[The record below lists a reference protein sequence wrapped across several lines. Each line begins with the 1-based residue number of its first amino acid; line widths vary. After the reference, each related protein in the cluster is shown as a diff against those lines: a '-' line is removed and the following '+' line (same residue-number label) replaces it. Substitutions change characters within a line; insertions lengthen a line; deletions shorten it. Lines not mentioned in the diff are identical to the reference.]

1 MCSIL
6 VLYVIVDNFL
16 KINVEK
22 SGGKWIYFVILR
34 NNHSFNGMKLQF
46 LGNIDAKVDAKGR
59 IFVPAIFR
67 KQLQGADEDYLVL
80 RKDVFQDCLV
90 LYPGSVWE
98 AEIDI
103 LRSRL
108 SKWNAEQQQVFRQF
122 VLDAERIEMD
132 ASGRILLSKRYLQIA
147 QIDVD
152 VRFLGVDSTIE
163 IWSNEKLDGPLLSPE
178 LFSSKLQDLMG
189 GDLLP

>member
-163 IWSNEKLDGPLLSPE
+163 IWAKEKLDDPLLSPE